1 MKKNSWKKGLAV
13 CAVLT
18 VSLLASSSGT
28 FSDSEDITTFDVEGA
43 TYGTFPRPVAST
55 GGRDRGAL
63 LRGRSGHGFV
73 RDNDGAITPFDARN
87 AGNAYP
93 TGINAEGTI
102 TGYYYGTNGAPH
114 VFVRDKH
121 GNITSFDAPGA
132 GSAFNVGTLPSSI
145 NEDGEI
151 VGTYVDTQFLNHGIV
166 RSKDGAIRTV
176 DAPGLLTFPMSIN
189 DENAITGNYCAAVGP
204 CHGSVRAD

>member
-13 CAVLT
+13 CAVLA

-43 TYGTFPRPVAST
+43 TYGTFPSSINE
-55 GGRDRGAL
+55 GGAIAGRFFAGGA
-63 LRGRSGHGFV
+63 GHGFV

-93 TGINAEGTI
+93 TGINADGTI
-102 TGYYYGTNGAPH
+102 TRYYYGTNGAPH

>member
-13 CAVLT
+13 CAVLA

-43 TYGTFPRPVAST
+43 TYGT
-55 GGRDRGAL
+55 
-63 LRGRSGHGFV
+63 
-73 RDNDGAITPFDARN
+73 
-87 AGNAYP
+87 
-93 TGINAEGTI
+93 
-102 TGYYYGTNGAPH
+102 
-114 VFVRDKH
+114 
-121 GNITSFDAPGA
+121 
-132 GSAFNVGTLPSSI
+132 LPSSI
-145 NEDGEI
+145 NEEGEI

-166 RSKDGAIRTV
+166 RSKHGAIRTV

-204 CHGSVRAD
+204 CHGFVS